1 MTQLENLFKLQE
13 NHDLM
18 DKINKQLLQLKNGLQ
33 NRKEVE
39 KYQQLS
45 KQLSKM
51 EESLNSGKVK
61 LRQSDYTLKEYELKL
76 KDLDDELYSGSITNE
91 KQLNHLTGER
101 DRISNLLEELET
113 EVLENMDI
121 INDIEIEIKSIKDK
135 VVDFKNQIDHNKE
148 ESNNNIKKLEK
159 SKVQLNENISSL
171 LNTIDDHII
180 EKYNKIQSRKGPA
193 LAIVKDGICTGCN
206 IIVPN
211 YQIED
216 MDKDKIIQCESCNRI
231 LYIPNNDIEK

>member
-18 DKINKQLLQLKNGLQ
+18 DKINTQLQQLKNGLQ
-33 NRKEVE
+33 IRKEVE

-45 KQLSKM
+45 NQLSKM
-51 EESLNSGKVK
+51 EESLNTGKTK

-113 EVLENMDI
+113 EVLENMEV
-121 INDIEIEIKSIKDK
+121 INNIEIEINSIKDK
-135 VVDFKNQIDHNKE
+135 VVDFKKQIDHNKA

-159 SKVQLNENISSL
+159 SKIQLDENISSL
-171 LNTIDDHII
+171 LNTIDNQII
-180 EKYNKIQSRKGPA
+180 EKYNKIQSRKSPA
-193 LAIVKDGICTGCN
+193 LAIVTDGICTGCN
-206 IIVPN
+206 IMVPN

-216 MDKDKIIQCESCNRI
+216 MKKDKIIQCESCNRI
-231 LYIPNNDIEK
+231 LYIPNNNFEK